1 MTKTAIIVGAS
12 SGLGHGVALLLLQ
25 RGWHVGLAARRL
37 EPLQRLCQQWPGQAV
52 AMSIDVNSTDG
63 PERLEEL
70 IRQAGGM
77 DLYVHTAGIGYQN
90 MELQEDKELR
100 TAQTN
105 GVGFMRMV
113 GAAYRHM
120 ATHGGGHIAAISS
133 IAGTKGLGAAPAYSA
148 TKALQAT
155 YLQALEQ
162 QARLRH
168 LPITFTDIRP
178 GFVRT
183 PLLNDGHAYP
193 MLLAPEQ
200 AARLI
205 VRAIEHRRHVAVI
218 DWRYRLLT
226 AAWRRVPRW
235 LWRRL
240 PIKTKQ

>member
-12 SGLGHGVALLLLQ
+12 SGLGHDVALLLLQ
-25 RGWHVGLAARRL
+25 RGWRVGLAARRI
-37 EPLQRLCQQWPGQAV
+37 EPLQQLCQQWPGQAV
-52 AMSIDVNSTDG
+52 ALSIDVTSDDG
-63 PERLEEL
+63 AERLEQL
-70 IRQAGGM
+70 IGKAGGM

-90 MELQEDKELR
+90 MGLEPGKELR

-105 GVGFMRMV
+105 GVGFIRMV

-120 ATHGGGHIAAISS
+120 ATHGGGHIAVISS

-155 YLQALEQ
+155 YIQALEQ
-162 QARLRH
+162 QAHMRR

-178 GFVRT
+178 GFVST
-183 PLLNDGHAYP
+183 PLLADGHSYP
-193 MLLAPEQ
+193 MLLQPGQ

-205 VRAIEHRRHVAVI
+205 VRAIEQKKHVAVI

-226 AAWRRVPRW
+226 AAWRRVPRC
-235 LWRRL
+235 LWRKMS
-240 PIKTKQ
+240 IKTKH